1 MLAVGER
8 EEGPV
13 DAVEG
18 AAGLAHVLREHELV
32 VGARVV
38 LRHRLPDG
46 SASDALGELVAA
58 DDASLV
64 VATRRGEVRVRRGD
78 VLAGKAVP
86 PPPRRRGAP
95 HEAVS
100 TDQLE
105 AVVAEHWRPDE
116 RVDLGG
122 WRLRAAGGFTGRA
135 NSALAIGSPGVP
147 LHDAVAAVEDF
158 YRRRGLPPRVAVPH
172 AAHVDPDEPA
182 LARELAARGWA
193 VDTPTLVMTAALA
206 ALPGA
211 AGVPLP
217 AGCSVATAPEPDAA
231 WLERYHYRGTTAVPP
246 AGRRVLVSADAQVF
260 VRVLDGGE
268 TVAVARGSASP
279 GWVGLTAVEVAPSH
293 RRRGLAR
300 RLLAE
305 VADWGRARGAVSAF
319 LQVAAANTGARALY
333 GAAGFS
339 VHHAYHYRVQHHG

>member
-1 MLAVGER
+1 M
-8 EEGPV
+8 

-58 DDASLV
+58 DGEALV

-95 HEAVS
+95 HEAVG
-100 TDQLE
+100 TDELE
-105 AVVAEHWRPDE
+105 AVAAEHWRPDE

-135 NSALAIGSPGVP
+135 NSALAVGSPGVP
-147 LHDAVAAVEDF
+147 LGEAVAAVEDF
-158 YRRRGLPPRVAVPH
+158 YDRRGLVPRVAVPH
-172 AAHVDPDEPA
+172 AAQVGPGEPA
-182 LARELAARGWA
+182 LARELAGRGWA

-206 ALPGA
+206 ALPAA

-231 WLERYHYRGTTAVPP
+231 WLGRYHHRGTTAVPP
-246 AGRRVLVSADAQVF
+246 AGRRVLLSADAQVF
-260 VRVLDGGE
+260 VRVLDGGG

-279 GWVGLTAVEVAPSH
+279 GWVGLAAVEVAPSH

-319 LQVAAANTGARALY
+319 LQVAQANTGARALY

-339 VHHAYHYRVQHHG
+339 VHHAYHYRVRPGS